1 MYRVN
6 NEKFTSFTKA
16 VAEASYKNEEV
27 FEIKSDG
34 SEVRRW
40 KPAPAPTSKKLRQYR
55 EKLAAYKA
63 QQNQTTKTG
72 KQ

>member
-16 VAEASYKNEEV
+16 VAEASSKNEEV
-27 FEIKSDG
+27 FQVNADG
-34 SEVRRW
+34 SESRRW
-40 KPAPAPTSKKLRQYR
+40 TPAPAPSSKKVRQYR

-63 QQNQTTKTG
+63 QQG
-72 KQ
+72 S